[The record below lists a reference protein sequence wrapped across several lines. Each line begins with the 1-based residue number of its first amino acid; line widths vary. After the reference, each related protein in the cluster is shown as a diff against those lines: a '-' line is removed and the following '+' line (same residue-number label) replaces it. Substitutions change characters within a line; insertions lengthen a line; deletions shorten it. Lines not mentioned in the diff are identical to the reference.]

1 MATITNAARVIIRT
15 IVGSMIRYS
24 NTKARRKEQNLKRK
38 NFLPTLLLIIL
49 LWLLL
54 FGLIYFVDP
63 TLFGALP
70 AFFILVFASLLF
82 TFSLIFA
89 NSRQGLILTS
99 AITIFLILS
108 YLGVGNILNVLL
120 LSGVAISIELYL
132 ARK

>member
-1 MATITNAARVIIRT
+1 MTTKTSAASTIIKT
-15 IVGSMIRYS
+15 IVGSMMRHS
-24 NTKARRKEQNLKRK
+24 STKTRRKEQTLKRK

-49 LWLLL
+49 LWLLM
-54 FGLIYFVDP
+54 GALIYFVDP
-63 TLFGALP
+63 ASFGALP

-89 NSRQGLILTS
+89 NSRQGLILSS
-99 AITIFLILS
+99 AIALFLILS

>member
-99 AITIFLILS
+99 TITIFLILS

>member
-1 MATITNAARVIIRT
+1 
-15 IVGSMIRYS
+15 MIRYS

-99 AITIFLILS
+99 TITIFLILS